1 MECFEP
7 ATINSDLNERW
18 AQFARFVA
26 TSNLGCSSSGMA
38 RTIVVVGAQW
48 GDEGKGKI
56 VDLLAQDALAVVR
69 FQGGHN
75 AGHTLVVNGE
85 KTVLHLVPS
94 GILRQDTLSVIGHGV
109 VVSPKALMS
118 ECCILERSNIPVDE
132 RLRVSMECPLVLPAH
147 AALDEARERCQGAGK
162 IGTTLRGIGPAYED
176 KVARRS
182 IRLADVFDSDR
193 CGEKIDELYDFHN
206 FLLTRYYNAQSS
218 DPEETKELLGKFAE
232 FVQPIACDT
241 VELLH
246 QLRKRNGT
254 IICEGAQGAM
264 LDVDMGTYPY
274 VTSSSTVAGGVATG
288 TGLGPD
294 CIDQVIGVVKAY
306 TTRVGEGPF
315 PTELNDTQG
324 AELARSGNEFGSTTG
339 RPRRCGWLDAVAL
352 RHALRINGIS
362 SMFLTKFD
370 VLDEFDTVRVCV
382 DYDERQCNRTLVGS
396 HDAEYLSQVRPVY
409 EEFSG
414 WGESTEEARTLG
426 DLPKNAR
433 NYVNS
438 LEKILK
444 IPIAG
449 ISTGAERNSIVR
461 VDNEIVS

>member
-1 MECFEP
+1 
-7 ATINSDLNERW
+7 
-18 AQFARFVA
+18 
-26 TSNLGCSSSGMA
+26 MA

-48 GDEGKGKI
+48 GDEGKGKV

-75 AGHTLVVNGE
+75 AGHTLVVNGK

-94 GILRQDTLSVIGHGV
+94 GILRENAMSVIGHGV
-109 VVSPKALMS
+109 VVSPDALMS
-118 ECCILERSNIPVDE
+118 ECQILETSHISVRE
-132 RLRVSMECPLVLPAH
+132 RLRVSMECPLVLSCH
-147 AALDEARERCQGAGK
+147 VALDEAREQCQGAGK

-182 IRLADVFDSDR
+182 IRLSDVFDSAR
-193 CGEKIDELYDFHN
+193 CGQKIDELYDFHN
-206 FLLTRYYNAQSS
+206 FVLTRYYRAPAI
-218 DPEETKELLGKFAE
+218 DPEQTKDQLANFAQ
-232 FVQPIACDT
+232 FVRSVACNT

-246 QLRKRNGT
+246 QLRSRNGT
-254 IICEGAQGAM
+254 IICEGAQGTM
-264 LDVDMGTYPY
+264 LDVDMGSYPY
-274 VTSSSTVAGGVATG
+274 VTSSNTVAGGVSTG

-324 AELARSGNEFGSTTG
+324 DALARSGDEFGSTTG

-352 RHALRINGIS
+352 KHAIRVNGIS
-362 SMFLTKFD
+362 RMFLTKFD
-370 VLDEFDTVRVCV
+370 VLDEFDTIKVCV
-382 DYDERQCNRTLVGS
+382 DYDDSHCNHALVKS

-409 EEFSG
+409 EVFSG
-414 WGESTEEARTLG
+414 WSESTEGARSLK

-433 NYVNS
+433 NYVDS
-438 LEKILK
+438 LEQMLNT
-444 IPIAG
+444 PIAG
-449 ISTGAERNSIVR
+449 VSTGAERKSVISIE
-461 VDNEIVS
+461 NEVFS